1 MRALIIAHGEPPSKQ
16 LLESLMADS
25 DPVIATDGAANGMI
39 SAGIRPQVVF
49 GDFDSL
55 DHGLRRLHPEIQFI
69 AAPSQEASDLDKAV
83 AHALELGADSVVITG
98 AGGGRID
105 HTLANVSLLLKYR
118 GIDLCLVDD
127 RGITRA
133 LETEA
138 EFVGQVGD
146 TLSLIPFEP
155 VKIAWT
161 KGLKWPLQNETL
173 RPGTRGLSNVFTE
186 STAVVCVDSGIL
198 IACHLR
204 NPDSAPLRDS
214 GFEDRE

>member
-1 MRALIIAHGEPPSKQ
+1 MRTLIIAHGDPPSKH

-25 DPVIATDGAANGMI
+25 DLVIATDGAANGMI
-39 SAGIRPQVVF
+39 PSGIRPHVVF

-55 DHGLRRLHPEIQFI
+55 DPGLRTIHPEIQFI

-83 AHALELGADSVVITG
+83 AHSLERGADSVVITG

-118 GIDLCLVDD
+118 GIDIAIIDD
-127 RGITRA
+127 RGVTRA
-133 LETEA
+133 IETGA

-155 VKIAWT
+155 VSVAWT
-161 KGLKWPLQNETL
+161 RGLKWPLRDEEL
-173 RPGTRGLSNVFTE
+173 RPGTRGVSNVFTE
-186 STAVVCVDSGIL
+186 STAVVSVESGIL

-204 NPDSAPLRDS
+204 NPDSASLRDS
-214 GFEDRE
+214 GFENRE